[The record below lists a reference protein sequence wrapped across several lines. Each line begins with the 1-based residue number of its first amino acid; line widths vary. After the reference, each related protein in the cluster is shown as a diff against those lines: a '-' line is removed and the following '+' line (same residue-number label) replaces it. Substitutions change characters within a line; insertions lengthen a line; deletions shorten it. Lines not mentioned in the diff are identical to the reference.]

1 MAQVESTIK
10 FDRRYQIDFENDDTP
25 CLKTRTFH
33 FIGPVFQCMIRAPRF
48 VPFCFVST
56 HSVGF
61 GREYSASHQDYYQQM
76 MTIYIFFFIIYR
88 YQVCA
93 FVCAHHTN
101 KEKLLVTVYSVIRWK
116 YQLFEHD
123 MKLFAATFSRKD
135 RTKNVCRLTL
145 NWKKEGEREIGR

>member
-1 MAQVESTIK
+1 MFKNQNVSFHRPGFSVYDTCPSFHSVLFCLDAQCGLWARVFNITSRLLPT
-10 FDRRYQIDFENDDTP
+10 NDDNI
-25 CLKTRTFH
+25 H
-33 FIGPVFQCMIRAPRF
+33 I
-48 VPFCFVST
+48 
-56 HSVGF
+56 
-61 GREYSASHQDYYQQM
+61 
-76 MTIYIFFFIIYR
+76 FFIIYR

-123 MKLFAATFSRKD
+123 MKLFAATFGRKV

-145 NWKKEGEREIGR
+145 NWTKQRERERNTATQLRCNKLAIRLFVFIIYF